1 VTDNRR
7 ALVRYR
13 VEQAD
18 ESVDSARLL
27 LENGKLRPSV
37 NGAYYA
43 MFYGVLAL
51 VSVEGRA
58 PAKHSGAVA
67 LFDSEFVKT
76 ELFGRD
82 MSRWLHEAFDLRQR
96 TDYRELFSVS
106 EERTR
111 ATLRHAEQFV
121 SAVKAY
127 LRGRSWLD

>member
-1 VTDNRR
+1 M
-7 ALVRYR
+7 
-13 VEQAD
+13 
-18 ESVDSARLL
+18 
-27 LENGKLRPSV
+27 RPSV
-37 NGAYYA
+37 NRAYYA
-43 MFYGVLAL
+43 RFYGVLAL

-67 LFDSEFVKT
+67 IFDSEFVKT

-106 EERTR
+106 EERTQ
-111 ATLRHAEQFV
+111 ATLRHAEQLVF
-121 SAVKAY
+121 AVKAY